1 LLLVAGF
8 SQDEIEK
15 ADSSLDDEAFQ
26 ELVRKRLLGAL
37 AINGANQRVIGVGE
51 VEGFLSDRWDYV
63 ATLPDDRIV
72 VKLPH

>member
-1 LLLVAGF
+1 
-8 SQDEIEK
+8 
-15 ADSSLDDEAFQ
+15 
-26 ELVRKRLLGAL
+26 VRKRLLGAL